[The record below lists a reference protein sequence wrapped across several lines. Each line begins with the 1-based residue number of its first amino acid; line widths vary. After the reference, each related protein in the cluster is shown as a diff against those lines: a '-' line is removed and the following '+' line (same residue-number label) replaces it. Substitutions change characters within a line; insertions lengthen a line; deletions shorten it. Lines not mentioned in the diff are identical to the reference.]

1 MEIHEI
7 KTVINAI
14 KYDLRAKYGI
24 DWLDYTLKY
33 CADKKGFIKCEAYI
47 AEKCG
52 IKSDYVYLRMDTNE
66 DFVKKAFELLVKSI
80 LHEVR
85 K

>member
-14 KYDLRAKYGI
+14 KDDLRAKYSI

-33 CADKKGFIKCEAYI
+33 SVENKGFYKCEAYMSYNG
-47 AEKCG
+47 G
-52 IKSDYVYLRMDTNE
+52 IKSDYVYLRVDTNA
-66 DFVKKAFELLVKSI
+66 DMVKKAFELLVKSV
-80 LHEVR
+80 LCEVKR
-85 K
+85 